1 MMTPSNRTSHT
12 RTWKTKALA
21 AALIGMTVTAVALYP
36 TVKTSATTA
45 GQQHIAQSPQRIEV
59 VFVLDT
65 TSSMSGLIDTAKE
78 KIWSIATT
86 MAQAEQAPEIHMG
99 LVAFR
104 DRGDDYVTRVVDL
117 STDIDSMYATLMQ
130 FQAAGGGDGPE
141 SVNAAL
147 ADAVGNISWSQDSSS
162 YRVIFLVGDAPPH
175 MDYFGETRYPAIVR
189 EAADRGIVV
198 NTIQCGDVQQTV
210 AAWTEIAS
218 LGNGRYMKVGQAGDA
233 FAVTTPFD
241 EALAQLSAQL
251 DETRLFYGS
260 EAELEALDAKASA
273 TQSLH
278 ELASFAA
285 RARRAVFNSTASGVA
300 NLFGGNDLVDD
311 IASGEIELDAV
322 PTEQLPA
329 ALQALD
335 RDAQAAELAA
345 IASRRSDLQQKIERL
360 ASERAGYIEER
371 VNEAEGADSSLD
383 RQIFDVVREQA
394 APLGLTYEGGPEF

>member
-1 MMTPSNRTSHT
+1 
-12 RTWKTKALA
+12 
-21 AALIGMTVTAVALYP
+21 
-36 TVKTSATTA
+36 
-45 GQQHIAQSPQRIEV
+45 
-59 VFVLDT
+59 
-65 TSSMSGLIDTAKE
+65 MSGLIDTAKE

-117 STDIDSMYATLMQ
+117 STDLDSMYATLMQ
-130 FQAAGGGDGPE
+130 FQALGGGDGPE

-147 ADAVGNISWSQDSSS
+147 SDAVEKISWSQNSAS
-162 YRVIFLVGDAPPH
+162 YRAIFLVGDAPPH
-175 MDYFGETRYPAIVR
+175 MDYFGEARYPSIVR
-189 EAADRGIVV
+189 EAAERGIVV

-210 AAWTEIAS
+210 APWTEIAS

-241 EALAQLSAQL
+241 EELAQLSAEL
-251 DETRLFYGS
+251 DDTRLFYGS
-260 EAELEALDAKASA
+260 DEDLDALNAKESA
-273 TQSLH
+273 TETLH

-300 NLFGGNDLVDD
+300 NLFGDKDLVDD

-329 ALQALD
+329 TLQALD
-335 RDAQAAELAA
+335 RDAQEAEIAA
-345 IASRRSDLQQKIERL
+345 IAGRRSELQQKIEQL
-360 ASERAGYIEER
+360 AGDRAVYIEER